1 MSRKRKPA
9 RLLGNLAAA
18 LNACDKAGLDVK
30 LRHGIVMTGRG
41 YVLQVKNGRWAART
55 LDYQAFPPSPWRG
68 GEDD

>member
-1 MSRKRKPA
+1 MSRKRKHA
-9 RLLGNLAAA
+9 RLLKALAAA

-55 LDYQAFPPSPWRG
+55 LDYHPFGPSPWRSD
-68 GEDD
+68 EDD